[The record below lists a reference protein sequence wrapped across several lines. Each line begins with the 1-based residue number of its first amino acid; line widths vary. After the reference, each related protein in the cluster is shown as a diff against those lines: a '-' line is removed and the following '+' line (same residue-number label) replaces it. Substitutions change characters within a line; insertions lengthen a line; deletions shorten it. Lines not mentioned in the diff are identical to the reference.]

1 MYFRENDTVFQRISS
16 VDLRAALDDPR
27 LPESFEV
34 EVATNYPA
42 LVIRTDE
49 TDAEDPDGYWYIGYI
64 DLFDAEYHP
73 RKRGE
78 RDGINNVDDRQ
89 EDLKYVHDPEL
100 TRKATA

>member
-1 MYFRENDTVFQRISS
+1 MYFRAEDKIFQRISS
-16 VDLRAALDDPR
+16 SQLRAALDDPR
-27 LPESFEV
+27 LPDSFEV
-34 EVATNYPA
+34 EVSSRYPA
-42 LVIRTDE
+42 LIIRTDE

-78 RDGINNVDDRQ
+78 RDGINSVDDRQ